1 MSTSP
6 TPPPPAA
13 APASKKGRGLSI
25 GIVLLA
31 VGLVLLIAGIGIGV
45 WRISSLRQQQNR
57 LVRVSVPT
65 TQEVTLHQGT
75 KGVWFEARSE
85 VFVEPNNVSVTVTD
99 PSTGNEIPIRTASSS
114 NTFSSDGRFS
124 RRVGVITVPRT
135 GTYEIETDGTGAETV
150 AIGNIS
156 VVQIALGI
164 GVIVAG
170 VLVGGLFMLAGGIV
184 LIIAIIKRSNAKR
197 LAA

>member
-31 VGLVLLIAGIGIGV
+31 VGLAIFVAGIAIGV
-45 WRISSLRQQQNR
+45 WRISSLRQQHNR

-65 TQEVTLHQGT
+65 TQEVTLQQGT

-85 VFVEPNNVSVTVTD
+85 VFIEPDAVMVTIAD
-99 PSTGNEIPIRTASSS
+99 PSTGNEIPIRTALASE
-114 NTFSSDGRFS
+114 TFSSDGRFS

-135 GTYEIETDGTGAETV
+135 GTYLIEADGTGAETV

-156 VVQIALGI
+156 VVQIAVGI

-170 VLVGGLFMLAGGIV
+170 VLVGGLLMIAGGIV
-184 LIIAIIKRSNAKR
+184 MIIAIIRRSNAKR